1 MKKMNRIALMITG
14 SLLAGAMLMPA
25 ASKTASPKPLGEQVR
40 HELVML
46 PFFNVFDSLSY
57 EVTGDEVTLYG
68 KVTRPTLRSSA
79 ENVVK
84 AIPGVTKVHN
94 AIEVLPLSP
103 FDDRLRLALFRA
115 IYSNSALSRYA
126 MGAIPQIHII
136 VNKGNVTLEGVVG
149 NEMDRNIAFL
159 RANGVSGVFSVE
171 NRLRVAGKEK

>member
-1 MKKMNRIALMITG
+1 MKKMNKIGLMITG
-14 SLLAGAMLMPA
+14 SLLAGAMLLPA
-25 ASKTASPKPLGEQVR
+25 SSKTRSPKPLGEQVR
-40 HELVML
+40 HELVTL
-46 PFFNVFDSLSY
+46 PYFNVFDSLSY
-57 EVTGDEVTLYG
+57 EVVGNEVTLYG

-84 AIPGVTKVHN
+84 AIPGVTRVHN

-103 FDDRLRLALFRA
+103 FDDRLRLALYRS
-115 IYSNSALSRYA
+115 IYSQPALNRYA
-126 MGAIPQIHII
+126 LGAIPGIHII
-136 VNKGNVTLEGVVG
+136 VKNGNVTLEGVVA